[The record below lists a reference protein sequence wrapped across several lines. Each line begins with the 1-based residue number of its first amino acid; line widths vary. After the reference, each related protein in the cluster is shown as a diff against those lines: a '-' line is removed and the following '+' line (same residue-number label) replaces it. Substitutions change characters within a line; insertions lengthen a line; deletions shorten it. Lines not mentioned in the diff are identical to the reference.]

1 MLGFVGS
8 TRLISNVDDGL
19 RIYISSHF
27 GILVRF
33 LVPSSQFT
41 WEAFQRNYKKGRGE
55 GRRGTF

>member
-27 GILVRF
+27 GILV
-33 LVPSSQFT
+33 PSSQFT